1 MIGQAGMATASS
13 RLIEVSQ
20 PTGAQAPSNSAHA
33 VPDTAAGPASVVL
46 TLSALSAPE
55 VSPTYAFPPTPK
67 PVWQMQSQDATSSLM
82 ASRYTAAS
90 LSGRLDGVGKSL
102 LDRFATEG
110 SDFSQSV
117 RLSGPLAAPG
127 SGAQASTTLSIRT
140 ASGKSVVLEMTTED
154 GSLAVGI
161 HGSTSLDDAERAAVG
176 KLADA
181 FQKALDGAISTPP
194 RIDIEGLEGFDGS
207 VLSSVD
213 FTVRSA
219 EAGHAPSDLVF
230 HADATTRSLT
240 LNGESGTIDMSV
252 DFHAAAIL
260 GTRAQR
266 AEALA
271 GYLRQFDIASVRGQG
286 DRAFMAM
293 FKSAFGQLTAPPD
306 VSPSGVMPMAG
317 ALSAVQASVL
327 TGLPDFH
334 ASIVQATSAPNP
346 LKPSEKDGFA
356 YSVSQETRI
365 GGNGALD
372 RSVSQNVHS
381 QLSASYHSPLDAGG
395 SLMLTL
401 DPKSQNYVYT
411 HVEDV
416 ADSQTDIAYE
426 KGRLA
431 KASITR
437 SASQT
442 TERSRYVMARLV
454 EQTTVPRRA
463 SETRDLLD
471 LLRALDEDGSAPTRQ
486 KQAYRDQ
493 ALAAV
498 HATVGLESDPS
509 RLHGMGFGPSHP
521 RF

>member
-1 MIGQAGMATASS
+1 MVTAGT
-13 RLIEVSQ
+13 RFLEVS
-20 PTGAQAPSNSAHA
+20 PPSAAQAPSVSAHSA
-33 VPDTAAGPASVVL
+33 PDTATAPASVVL
-46 TLSALSAPE
+46 TLSALAAPE
-55 VSPTYAFPPTPK
+55 PSPTYAFPPAST
-67 PVWQMQSQDATSSLM
+67 PVWQTPSRDAISSIM

-90 LSGRLDGVGKSL
+90 LSGRFDGVGKSL
-102 LDRFATEG
+102 LDRFATDG

-127 SGAQASTTLSIRT
+127 TGAQATTTLSIRT
-140 ASGKSVVLEMTTED
+140 ASGKSVVLDMTTED

-161 HGSTSLDDAERAAVG
+161 HGSAALDDAERAAVG

-181 FQKALDGAISTPP
+181 FQKALDGAVSTPP
-194 RIDIEGLEGFDGS
+194 RIDLEGLTGFDTT

-213 FTVRSA
+213 VTVRSA
-219 EAGHAPSDLVF
+219 QAGHAPTNLVF

-240 LNGESGTIDMSV
+240 LTGESGTIDMTV
-252 DFHAAAIL
+252 DVGATAIL
-260 GTRAQR
+260 GNRAQR

-271 GYLRQFDIASVRGQG
+271 GYLRQFDAAAVRGQG

-293 FKSAFGQLTAPPD
+293 FKTAFGQLTAPPD
-306 VSPSGVMPMAG
+306 ASSSGLVPMTG

-334 ASIVQATSAPNP
+334 ASIVQAASAPNP

-372 RSVSQNVHS
+372 RSISQNVHS
-381 QLSASYHSPLDAGG
+381 QLSASYHSPLDAHGT
-395 SLMLTL
+395 LMLTL

-454 EQTTVPRRA
+454 EQTTVPHRA

-471 LLRALDEDGSAPTRQ
+471 LLRPLDDDASPPTRQ
-486 KQAYRDQ
+486 KQASRDQ

-498 HATVGLESDPS
+498 HATVGLEADPS
-509 RLHGMGFGPSHP
+509 RLHGMGVGPSHP
-521 RF
+521 RL

>member
-1 MIGQAGMATASS
+1 MIGHAGMATANT
-13 RLIEVSQ
+13 RLVEVSSL
-20 PTGAQAPSNSAHA
+20 PVPSVSANA
-33 VPDTAAGPASVVL
+33 APDTATAPASVVV
-46 TLSALSAPE
+46 TLSGLAAPE
-55 VSPTYAFPPTPK
+55 ASPTYAFPPASP
-67 PVWQMQSQDATSSLM
+67 PVWQTPPQDAISSLM

-90 LSGRLDGVGKSL
+90 LSGRFDGVGKSL
-102 LDRFATEG
+102 LERFAADG
-110 SDFSQSV
+110 GDFSQSV
-117 RLSGPLAAPG
+117 RLGGPFAAPG
-127 SGAQASTTLSIRT
+127 NGAQATTTLSIRT
-140 ASGKSVVLEMTTED
+140 ASGKSVVLDMTTED
-154 GSLAVGI
+154 GSLAVGV
-161 HGSTSLDDAERAAVG
+161 HGSAGLDEAERAAVG

-181 FQKALDGAISTPP
+181 FQKALDGAVSTPP
-194 RIDIEGLEGFDGS
+194 RIDLEGLGGFDTA
-207 VLSSVD
+207 VLSSVN

-219 EAGHAPSDLVF
+219 EAGRTPTNLVF
-230 HADATTRSLT
+230 HADATTRNLT
-240 LNGESGTIDMSV
+240 LTGERGTIDMAV

-260 GTRAQR
+260 GNRAQR

-271 GYLRQFDIASVRGQG
+271 GYLRQFDAAAVRGQG

-293 FKSAFGQLTAPPD
+293 FKSAFGQLTASSD
-306 VSPSGVMPMAG
+306 VSPSGLVPMAG
-317 ALSAVQASVL
+317 APSAVQASVL

-334 ASIVQATSAPNP
+334 ASIVQAASAPNP

-365 GGNGALD
+365 SGNGALD
-372 RSVSQNVHS
+372 RGISQNLHS
-381 QLSASYHSPLDAGG
+381 QLSASYHSPLSADGA
-395 SLMLTL
+395 LMLTL

-431 KASITR
+431 RASIAR

-442 TERSRYVMARLV
+442 TERSRYVMAKLV
-454 EQTTVPRRA
+454 DQATVPHRA

-471 LLRALDEDGSAPTRQ
+471 LLRPLDEDGSAPTRQ

-498 HATVGLESDPS
+498 HATVGLEADPS
-509 RLHGMGFGPSHP
+509 ALLDTRRARDFPS
-521 RF
+521 